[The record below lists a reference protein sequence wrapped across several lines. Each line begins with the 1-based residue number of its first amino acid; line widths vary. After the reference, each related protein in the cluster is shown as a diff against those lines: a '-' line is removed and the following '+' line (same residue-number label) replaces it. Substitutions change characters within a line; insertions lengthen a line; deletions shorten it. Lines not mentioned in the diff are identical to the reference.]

1 MTTAPWISTLRNE
14 VARLLENGRVAAV
27 IGFEAGSLALRAR
40 PMMMRRSEAAGRLVQ
55 NGFCQN
61 NLAAYLHHRPKGG
74 RIGLICRGCES
85 RAVRALVVE
94 QQVARDELY
103 LIGVP
108 CHGIID
114 GRKIEAEVGQEVLT
128 ARETDREIV
137 LATRSGEHRLGRRK
151 MLHGACI
158 RCRFPNPVGVDI
170 MMGASVPEPD
180 VLPVPETVRAF
191 EALPAE
197 ARHAFFVRETARC
210 IRCYACREACP
221 MCYCSLCF
229 VDGTT
234 PRWVESAV
242 GPAGI
247 QAWHIV
253 RAFHQTGRCV
263 SCGAC
268 ERACPM
274 GIPMTYLTDQLNRQM
289 EETYGFVVGR
299 EEGREP
305 PLAAFSLD
313 DAERFER

>member
-1 MTTAPWISTLRNE
+1 MTTDPWLTTLQSK
-14 VARLLENGRVAAV
+14 VARLVEDGSVAAV

-40 PMMMRRSEAAGRLVQ
+40 PVMVRRPEAAGRLVQ

-61 NLAAYLHHRPKGG
+61 NLAAYLHHRPKGE

-94 QQVARDELY
+94 QQVSRDELY

-108 CHGIID
+108 CRGIID
-114 GRKIEAEVGQEVLT
+114 ARKIEAEVGQEVLT
-128 ARETDREIV
+128 ARESDRKIV
-137 LATRSGEHRLGRRK
+137 VATRSGEHRFVRRK

-170 MMGASVPEPD
+170 MMGA
-180 VLPVPETVRAF
+180 PVPETDGPGIFENVRAF
-191 EALPAE
+191 EALTAE
-197 ARHAFFVRETARC
+197 ARHAFFTRETERC

-229 VDGTT
+229 VDGTA
-234 PRWVESAV
+234 PRWIESTV
-242 GPAGI
+242 GPAGT

-289 EETYGFVVGR
+289 EEAFDFVVGQ
-299 EEGREP
+299 EEGRQP

>member
-1 MTTAPWISTLRNE
+1 MTTDQWLTTLRSE
-14 VARLLENGRVAAV
+14 VARLLEEGRVAAV
-27 IGFEAGSLALRAR
+27 IGFEAGSLPLRAR
-40 PMMMRRSEAAGRLVQ
+40 PVMVRRPEAAGGLVQ

-61 NLAAYLHHRPKGG
+61 NLAAYLHHRPKGE

-94 QQVARDELY
+94 VQVSRDELY

-114 GRKIEAEVGQEVLT
+114 GRKIEGELREEVLT

-137 LATRSGEHRLGRRK
+137 LATRSGEHRLVRRE

-158 RCRFPNPVGVDI
+158 RCRFPNPVGVDTMI
-170 MMGASVPEPD
+170 GAPLPEPD
-180 VLPVPETVRAF
+180 RPPVPENVRAF
-191 EALPAE
+191 EALPDE
-197 ARHAFFVRETARC
+197 ARHASFARETERC

-221 MCYCSLCF
+221 MCYCSQCF
-229 VDGTT
+229 VDGTA
-234 PRWVESAV
+234 PRWIDCTIH
-242 GPAGI
+242 PAGT

-253 RAFHQTGRCV
+253 RAFHQTGRCA

-289 EETYGFVVGR
+289 EESYGFVVGQ
-299 EEGREP
+299 EEGRQP

-313 DAERFER
+313 DAGRFER

>member
-1 MTTAPWISTLRNE
+1 MTTDPWITTLQSE
-14 VARLLENGRVAAV
+14 VARLLEEGRVAAV
-27 IGFEAGSLALRAR
+27 IGFEAGSLPLRAR
-40 PMMMRRSEAAGRLVQ
+40 PVMVRRAEAADRLVQ

-61 NLAAYLHHRPKGG
+61 NLTAYLHHRPRGE

-94 QQVARDELY
+94 QQVSRDELY
-103 LIGVP
+103 LIGVA

-114 GRKIEAEVGQEVLT
+114 GRKIEAEVRQEVLT
-128 ARETDREIV
+128 AQETDREIV
-137 LATRSGEHRLGRRK
+137 VATRSGEHRFVRRK
-151 MLHGACI
+151 MLHGACG

-170 MMGASVPEPD
+170 MVGAPVPEPD
-180 VLPVPETVRAF
+180 RPPVPETVRAF
-191 EALPAE
+191 VALTAE
-197 ARHAFFVRETARC
+197 ARHTFFARETERC

-229 VDGTT
+229 VDGTA
-234 PRWVESAV
+234 PRWIESTA
-242 GPAGI
+242 GPAGT

-274 GIPMTYLTDQLNRQM
+274 GIPMTYLTDQLNRQI
-289 EETYGFVVGR
+289 EEAYGFVVGE
-299 EEGREP
+299 EEGRQP

>member
-1 MTTAPWISTLRNE
+1 
-14 VARLLENGRVAAV
+14 VAAV
-27 IGFEAGSLALRAR
+27 IGFEAGSLPLRAR
-40 PMMMRRSEAAGRLVQ
+40 PTMVRRPELAGGLVQ

-61 NLAAYLHHRPKGG
+61 NLAVYLHHRPKGE

-85 RAVRALVVE
+85 RAVRALLVE
-94 QQVARDELY
+94 QQVSRDELY

-108 CHGIID
+108 CHGIINA
-114 GRKIEAEVGQEVLT
+114 RKIEAEVGQEVLT
-128 ARETDREIV
+128 AQETDREIV
-137 LATRSGEHRLGRRK
+137 LATRSGEHRLWRRE
-151 MLHGACI
+151 MLHGACV
-158 RCRFPNPVGVDI
+158 RCRFPNPVGVEI
-170 MMGASVPEPD
+170 MVGAPVPEPD
-180 VLPVPETVRAF
+180 RPPVPETVRAF
-191 EALPAE
+191 EALTAE
-197 ARHAFFVRETARC
+197 ARHAFFARETGRC

-229 VDGTT
+229 VDGSA
-234 PRWVESAV
+234 PRWVESRV

-274 GIPMTYLTDQLNRQM
+274 GIPMTYLTDQLGRQM
-289 EETYGFVVGR
+289 EETYGFVAGEEKGR
-299 EEGREP
+299 QP

>member
-1 MTTAPWISTLRNE
+1 MTTDPWITTLRSE
-14 VARLLENGRVAAV
+14 VARLLEDGRVAAV
-27 IGFEAGSLALRAR
+27 IGFEAGSLPLRAR
-40 PMMMRRSEAAGRLVQ
+40 AILVRRAAAAARLVQ

-61 NLAAYLHHRPKGG
+61 NLAAYLHHRAKGE

-94 QQVARDELY
+94 GQVGRDELY

-108 CHGIID
+108 CHGILD
-114 GRKIEAEVGQEVLT
+114 ARKIETAVGEEVLA
-128 ARETDREIV
+128 ARETDREII
-137 LATRSGEHRLGRRK
+137 LATRSGEHRLGRRE

-170 MMGASVPEPD
+170 TMGA
-180 VLPVPETVRAF
+180 PVPERDMPPVPENVRAF
-191 EALPAE
+191 EALAAE
-197 ARHAFFVRETARC
+197 ARHAFFTRETGRC

-221 MCYCSLCF
+221 MCYCSQCV
-229 VDGTT
+229 VDGTA
-234 PRWVESAV
+234 PRWMDSTIH
-242 GPAGI
+242 PAGT

-274 GIPMTYLTDQLNRQM
+274 GIPMIYLTDQLNRQM
-289 EETYGFVVGR
+289 EEAYGFVVGE
-299 EEGREP
+299 EEGRQP

-313 DAERFER
+313 DAGRFER

>member
-1 MTTAPWISTLRNE
+1 MTTDSWITTLRTE
-14 VARLLENGRVAAV
+14 VARLLEDGRMAAV
-27 IGFEAGSLALRAR
+27 IGFAAGSLPLRAR
-40 PMMMRRSEAAGRLVQ
+40 PVMVRRPEAAAELVQ

-61 NLAAYLHHRPKGG
+61 NLAAYLHHRPKGE

-94 QQVARDELY
+94 QQVSRDELY

-114 GRKIEAEVGQEVLT
+114 ARKIEAEMRHVVLA

-137 LATRSGEHRLGRRK
+137 VATRSGEHRLVRRE
-151 MLHGACI
+151 MLHSACI

-170 MMGASVPEPD
+170 MIGAPVPEPD
-180 VLPVPETVRAF
+180 GPPVSENVRAF
-191 EALPAE
+191 EALSAE
-197 ARHAFFVRETARC
+197 ARHAFFTRETERC

-221 MCYCSLCF
+221 MCYCSRCF

-234 PRWVESAV
+234 PRWLESTIS
-242 GPAGI
+242 PAGT

-253 RAFHQTGRCV
+253 RAFHQSGRCV

-274 GIPMTYLTDQLNRQM
+274 EIPMTYLTDQLNWQM
-289 EETYGFVVGR
+289 EDTYGFVAGR
-299 EEGREP
+299 EEGRQP
-305 PLAAFSLD
+305 PLAAFSLE